1 MVPETHVVGPVHPIP
16 PHCPHFAADP
26 ALLEEVLAGALVV
39 VLVVALEAVEVLVL
53 PLVTL

>member
-1 MVPETHVVGPVHPIP
+1 MVGPVHPIP

-26 ALLEEVLAGALVV
+26 PPPLEEVLAGVLEVV
-39 VLVVALEAVEVLVL
+39 EEAL